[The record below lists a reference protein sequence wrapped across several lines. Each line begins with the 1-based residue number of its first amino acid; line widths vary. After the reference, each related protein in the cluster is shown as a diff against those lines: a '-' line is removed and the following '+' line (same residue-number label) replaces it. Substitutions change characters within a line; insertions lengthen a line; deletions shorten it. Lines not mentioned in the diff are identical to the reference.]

1 MYPSCT
7 AHRTSWYCCVAA
19 RTARARPESYPS
31 ASSAND
37 GAAAN
42 SNTATTANHK
52 RRISGGK
59 GFMSVYRLTCPAYR
73 CELPRPQEGHVRA
86 FAMVLVLALIAALAA
101 GTSRA
106 GGASASTLSV
116 GDQLT
121 YAVTVELQ
129 QHHVRGIGKNKDTVT
144 ESSAQGTITFTVYSI
159 GRDGTAFTKA
169 DLNLSGNNAGQPVA
183 LQTATPAKVLPDG
196 QLRTQ
201 AQVGLGVSDALAAA
215 NTTLAEIAQKLPLL
229 VGKSWTTK
237 AATPY
242 VAFTMTRRVQ
252 DETAYQGHRAYALQS
267 VGQGSL
273 LKTTDGKPA
282 SGTISVGGTTYF
294 DSRNRLLIG
303 ETFRTLTVVQQSNG
317 TA

>member
-1 MYPSCT
+1 
-7 AHRTSWYCCVAA
+7 
-19 RTARARPESYPS
+19 
-31 ASSAND
+31 
-37 GAAAN
+37 
-42 SNTATTANHK
+42 
-52 RRISGGK
+52 
-59 GFMSVYRLTCPAYR
+59 
-73 CELPRPQEGHVRA
+73 VRA
-86 FAMVLVLALIAALAA
+86 FAMILVLALIAALAA
-101 GTSRA
+101 GTSRVS
-106 GGASASTLSV
+106 GASASSLSV

-129 QHHVRGIGKNKDTVT
+129 QHHVRGLGKNKDTVT
-144 ESSAQGTITFTVYSI
+144 ESSAQGTITFTIYSI

-215 NTTLAEIAQKLPLL
+215 NTTLAEIAQKLPLF

-242 VAFTMTRRVQ
+242 VAFTMTRTVQ
-252 DETAYQGHRAYALQS
+252 DEAAYQGHRAYALQS

-303 ETFRTLTVVQQSNG
+303 ETFRTLTVVQQPNSVAHDDLSAAFNIVLG
-317 TA
+317 GWTHASPQPQTSEEAMPAELPQETAAPEATPTPLPILYSTPYPTANPSSGP